1 MVQLC
6 TADGVETYVVLNC
19 SNDLVLGAVE
29 DSKLSTD
36 YAFV

>member
-6 TADGVETYVVLNC
+6 TADGVETPLALNG
-19 SNDLVLGAVE
+19 SNDLGLGAVE
-29 DSKLSTD
+29 DSNLASD

>member
-6 TADGVETYVVLNC
+6 TVALNG
-19 SNDLVLGAVE
+19 SNDLGLGAVE
-29 DSKLSTD
+29 GSKLAND

>member
-6 TADGVETYVVLNC
+6 TADGVQTPVAFNG
-19 SNDLVLGAVE
+19 SNDFGLGAVE
-29 DSKLSTD
+29 DSKLAND

>member
-6 TADGVETYVVLNC
+6 TADVVETPVALNG
-19 SNDLVLGAVE
+19 SNGLGLGAVE
-29 DSKLSTD
+29 DSKLAND